1 MKKEYFTFIGAVHL
15 FLVNDGKILLLRRFN
30 TGYEDGNY
38 SVPAGHVDGKE
49 RVSTAMLREAQEEA
63 GIIIDEKD
71 LRFAHV
77 MHRISHGTHPSG
89 TDERIDFFF
98 EAVRWQGDPIIA
110 EPNKCDDLSW
120 FPLNNLPSNVIPYI
134 KTALEN
140 YQKHISFSEFGWN

>member
-1 MKKEYFTFIGAVHL
+1 MKKEYFIFIGAVHL
-15 FLVNDGKILLLRRFN
+15 FLVSDGKILLLRRCN

-38 SVPAGHVDGKE
+38 SVPAGHVDGNE

-63 GIIIDEKD
+63 GIVIDEKD

-134 KTALEN
+134 KTAIEN
-140 YQKHISFSEFGWN
+140 YQKHISFSEFGWD